1 MPSWIADSGLCLLA
15 QKTRYVARH
24 ILLRSRALSGSFARL
39 LGAGTARSLIQ
50 IDGSLIPKRG
60 IGQHAVDT
68 ALPLRGDNGC
78 DRSVLRLSMPFLFHC
93 QFIAHCSRLS
103 SNRRDPDFLTP
114 SLNFAQDHRPRK
126 GSPQHRVIALLAW
139 SASTSRS

>member
-68 ALPLRGDNGC
+68 ALPLGSDNGF
-78 DRSVLRLSMPFLFHC
+78 DRNARRLSMPFLFHS

-103 SNRRDPDFLTP
+103 SNRRDRDFSTP
-114 SLNFAQDHRPRK
+114 ISHVEHEAIS
-126 GSPQHRVIALLAW
+126 GLA
-139 SASTSRS
+139 R